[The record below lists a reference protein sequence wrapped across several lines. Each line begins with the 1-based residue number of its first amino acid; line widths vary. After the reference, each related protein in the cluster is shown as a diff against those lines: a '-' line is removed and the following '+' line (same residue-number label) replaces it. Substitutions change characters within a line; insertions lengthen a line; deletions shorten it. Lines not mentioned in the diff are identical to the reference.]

1 MCAGI
6 KYGGWTE
13 WDYCWQRYKETTLP
27 DERLNFLRAL
37 AASND
42 PWILQQLSQTISISL
57 FLFRKIKFLLFFAGI
72 WILRWKG
79 TPSECRISA
88 P

>member
-1 MCAGI
+1 MDVWQSPSSTRHTRYRLFDRYFFFIDFDFSLVSSFQTHSTLFAGI

-13 WDYCWQRYKETTLP
+13 WDYCWQRYKETTVP

-42 PWILQQLSQTISISL
+42 PWILQQ
-57 FLFRKIKFLLFFAGI
+57 
-72 WILRWKG
+72 
-79 TPSECRISA
+79 
-88 P
+88 